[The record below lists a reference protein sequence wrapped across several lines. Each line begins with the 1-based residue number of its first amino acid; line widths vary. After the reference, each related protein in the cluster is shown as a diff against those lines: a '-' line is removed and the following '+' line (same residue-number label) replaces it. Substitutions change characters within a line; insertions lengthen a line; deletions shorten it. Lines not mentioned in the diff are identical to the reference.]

1 MNGILVRW
9 LLSTFSLM
17 LTAYVV
23 RGIEVAGFFPAFF
36 AAALL
41 GILNAFIRP
50 LFILITLPINIL
62 TLGLF
67 TFVINSILLLMVS
80 GVIGGF
86 EVHGFW
92 SALWGSLI
100 LGLINWLLNIFIGS
114 RGKVEVIT
122 FRINKTK

>member
-1 MNGILVRW
+1 MHGILVRW
-9 LLSTFSLM
+9 LLGTLSLL
-17 LTAYVV
+17 LTAYLV
-23 RGIEVAGFFPAFF
+23 RGIEVAGFFPALM

-50 LFILITLPINIL
+50 VFILITLPINIL

-67 TFVINSILLLMVS
+67 TWIINSILLMMVS

-86 EVHGFW
+86 HVDGFW

-100 LGLINWLLNIFIGS
+100 LALINWLVNVFIGG
-114 RGKVEVIT
+114 RGKVEIIDLQ
-122 FRINKTK
+122 INKTK

>member
-1 MNGILVRW
+1 MHGILVRW
-9 LLSTFSLM
+9 LLSTFSLL
-17 LTAYVV
+17 LTAYLVK
-23 RGIEVAGFFPAFF
+23 GIEVSGFFSAFM

-50 LFILITLPINIL
+50 VFILITLPINIL

-67 TFVINSILLLMVS
+67 TLVINSILLMMVS

-100 LGLINWLLNIFIGS
+100 LGLFNWLLNIFIGS

-122 FRINKTK
+122 FRINKT